1 MRKPPLELGLRMT
14 WHIWKNRLSGR
25 KRFPIVM
32 MLEPLETCN
41 LTCKGCGRIRE
52 YRESVILK
60 RMMVPVDK
68 CLQMVEQADAPVVS
82 IAGGEPLIHPEIDK
96 IVSGII
102 EQKRFVF
109 LCTNGLMMERAMEKI
124 KPSKHFCWVVHL
136 DGMRD
141 THDYWVERKGTWN
154 KAIQALQRAIDAG
167 YRVCTNTTVFK
178 DSDLEDLHQL
188 FRFLTDA
195 GVEGMM
201 VSAGYP
207 YQSLPDRDIFLER
220 EESIR
225 TFRKALDPTRNFNFY
240 NNPLYL
246 SFLRGER
253 DYPCRAWTNP
263 TYTPLGWRKPCY
275 LIADEHTQD
284 LDELMEDQLWERYGV
299 GMDDRCASC
308 MMHSGFEAG
317 IVQEALTNPTEFAG
331 LVKGFLGE
339 SASGLKN
346 GSRRAGAEVPG
357 EHPAQHGVPG
367 D

>member
-1 MRKPPLELGLRMT
+1 MRKPPLELGLRMMT
-14 WHIWKNRLSGR
+14 HIWKNRLAGR

-41 LTCKGCGRIRE
+41 LTCKGCGRIVE

-68 CLQMVEQADAPVVS
+68 CLEVVAEADAPVVS
-82 IAGGEPLIHPEIDK
+82 IAGGEPLIHPRIDEI
-96 IVSGII
+96 VAGII

-124 KPSKHFCWVVHL
+124 KPSKYFCWVVHL

-141 THDYWVERKGTWN
+141 VHDYWVEKKGTFD
-154 KAIQALQRAIDAG
+154 KARQALLRAIDAG

-178 DSDLEDLHQL
+178 DSDLDDLHQL

-220 EESIR
+220 EESIS
-225 TFRKALDPTRNFNFY
+225 TFKKALDPTKHFNFY

-253 DYPCRAWTNP
+253 DYPCQAWTNP

-275 LIADEHTQD
+275 LIADEHTQN
-284 LDELMEDQLWERYGV
+284 LDELMEAGLWEQYGV
-299 GMDDRCASC
+299 GNDDRCASC

-317 IVQEALTNPTEFAG
+317 IIQHALTNPVEFGSLA
-331 LVKGFLGE
+331 KGFVEESVSDVDLG
-339 SASGLKN
+339 SVFGKLL
-346 GSRRAGAEVPG
+346 GRRQSPVGREM
-357 EHPAQHGVPG
+357 PG